1 MVTYTTPSA
10 EPSTYKNGHKPSATT
25 ETENK
30 VTPPDTQV
38 AQRAPRRRFTA
49 AYKLRILAEA
59 DTCTKQGEIGA
70 LLRREGL
77 YSATLASFRK
87 QREEGK
93 LVERNPEL
101 KRRQRRETNAKRQ
114 KETRRLAYL
123 EAENRKLKILLEL
136 QKKVADL
143 LDIPLTVM
151 QSE

>member
-1 MVTYTTPSA
+1 MVTYTTTEA
-10 EPSTYKNGHKPSATT
+10 NTYKNGHKPSVTT
-25 ETENK
+25 DQQNK
-30 VTPPDTQV
+30 ITPPDTQV
-38 AQRAPRRRFTA
+38 LQRASRRRFTA

-93 LVERNPEL
+93 LAERNPEL
-101 KRRQRRETNAKRQ
+101 KRKQRRETNAKRQ
-114 KETRRLAYL
+114 KEARRLAYL

>member
-1 MVTYTTPSA
+1 MTTDQQ
-10 EPSTYKNGHKPSATT
+10 
-25 ETENK
+25 NK
-30 VTPPDTQV
+30 ITPPDTQV
-38 AQRAPRRRFTA
+38 LQRASRRRFTA

-93 LVERNPEL
+93 LAERNPEL
-101 KRRQRRETNAKRQ
+101 KRKQRRETNAKRQ
-114 KETRRLAYL
+114 KEARRLAYL